1 MRLHHLK
8 EVIVNERGT
17 VLLESKVLM
26 VVSVSMILLLGSLMI
41 PWIKDYFT
49 DYSDSVKN
57 TGKNSQFR
65 SVRIK

>member
-8 EVIVNERGT
+8 EVIVNESGT

-49 DYSDSVKN
+49 DYSDSVEN
-57 TGKNSQFR
+57 AGKNSQFR
-65 SVRIK
+65 SVTIK